1 MTQSFRITSDNI
13 YIVSVDFQD
22 NSTVLGWCTISF
34 GCRIGTEYK
43 AFAVLIENLT
53 EETISEFNDLREN
66 GSNTEV
72 FEMYRHQFE
81 EKIEAW
87 KAELN

>member
-1 MTQSFRITSDNI
+1 MTQSFRTTSDGI
-13 YIVSVDFQD
+13 YIISVDFQD
-22 NSTVLGWCTISF
+22 NSIGLGWYSISF
-34 GCRIGTEYK
+34 GCRIGIHYK

-53 EETISEFNDLREN
+53 EETISDFNDLREN

>member
-22 NSTVLGWCTISF
+22 NSTGLGWCTISF

-43 AFAVLIENLT
+43 AFAVLIEDLT

-87 KAELN
+87 KSELN

>member
-1 MTQSFRITSDNI
+1 MTQSFRTTSDGI
-13 YIVSVDFQD
+13 YIISVDFQD
-22 NSTVLGWCTISF
+22 NSTGLGWCTISF
-34 GCRIGTEYK
+34 GCRIGTEFK
-43 AFAVLIENLT
+43 AFAVFIENLT
-53 EETISEFNDLREN
+53 DETMSEFNDLREN

-81 EKIEAW
+81 ERIEAW